1 MFKIK
6 YIQNIESS
14 LNYIELKNSY
24 NNSYAKIFFNLGGS
38 LQELVLNKKKIING
52 LHPLSYETSY
62 SSAILFPF
70 ANRIKNGTYKFQE
83 KTYKLE
89 LNQKDEN
96 NALHGLVYNKKFNIV
111 KQKTSREFASITLN
125 YTELEKQ
132 KGFPFRYSIILTYT
146 LTMYSLKLDVTI
158 NNEDLNS
165 FPFSLGWHPYFCSS
179 DLYNSFLTLK
189 SNKKLSFDNNMI
201 PVTIEDVTL
210 KNDLQIK
217 DKKFDDCYI
226 LYDKN
231 VFFKNPDYSIVINSS
246 SKENYLQLYTPN
258 KTNSIAIEPMTGPSN
273 SFNNKLGLQ
282 VLNSGEAYN
291 VSWSVKLI
299 INNSVND

>member
-1 MFKIK
+1 MFTIK
-6 YIQNIESS
+6 NIQNVESS
-14 LNYIELKNSY
+14 LNYIELKSTY
-24 NNSYAKIFFNLGGS
+24 NNSSAKIFFNLGGS
-38 LQELVLNKKKIING
+38 LQELFLNKKKIISD
-52 LHPLSYETSY
+52 LHPLSYEVSY
-62 SSAILFPF
+62 ASAILFPF
-70 ANRIKNGTYKFQE
+70 VNRIKNGTYKFKE
-83 KTYKLE
+83 KIYELE

-282 VLNSGEAYN
+282 VLNSGEVYN

-299 INNSVND
+299 TNNSVND